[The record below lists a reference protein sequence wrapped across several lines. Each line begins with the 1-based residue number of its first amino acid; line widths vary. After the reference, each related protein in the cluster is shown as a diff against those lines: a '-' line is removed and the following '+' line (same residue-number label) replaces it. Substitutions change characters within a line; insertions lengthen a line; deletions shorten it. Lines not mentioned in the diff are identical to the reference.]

1 MIESTTFDFGETK
14 KVCIKIQSTC
24 DEPFEVTNAK
34 WSLQT
39 KSGEEESS
47 GECEV
52 IFENATCSIV
62 SALIQPMR
70 NHANYIL
77 EYQYDIQPEHLIHQ
91 VIVRVS

>member
-1 MIESTTFDFGETK
+1 MIESTTFEFGETK

-34 WSLQT
+34 WILKT
-39 KSGEEESS
+39 KNGEEENT

-52 IFENATCSIV
+52 EFINATCSVV
-62 SALIQPMR
+62 SALIRPMR

-77 EYQYDIQPEHLIHQ
+77 EYQYDIHPEHLIHQ
-91 VIVRVS
+91 IGVRVS